1 MTGVPSYGGH
11 RAECGV
17 GGVDSC
23 RRALASVRR
32 TGHRL
37 KVSQVIDQM
46 TLDSAIVDARRAVFE
61 FDDARAWLEDAR
73 WESMEPLAAEVWVAD
88 PAFSHVLLVKHR
100 VRGWVPPG
108 GKVERGETP
117 RVAAGRE
124 LWEEAGLR
132 GELLPAPAAVA
143 VRSFRPD
150 WSPTLGLSYA
160 AVISRDVPL
169 GGESSQPARWV
180 ALEEEWESVFPEDRD
195 RIREYVRRLAAGHTV
210 GAR

>member
-1 MTGVPSYGGH
+1 
-11 RAECGV
+11 
-17 GGVDSC
+17 
-23 RRALASVRR
+23 
-32 TGHRL
+32 
-37 KVSQVIDQM
+37 VSQVIDQM
-46 TLDSAIVDARRAVFE
+46 TLEAAIADACRAVLE
-61 FDDARAWLEDAR
+61 FDDAQAWLDQAR
-73 WESMEPLAAEVWVAD
+73 RETMAPLAAEVWVTD

-124 LWEEAGLR
+124 LSEETGLR

-143 VRSFRPD
+143 VRSYRAY

-160 AVISRDVPL
+160 TVIDRDRPL
-169 GGESSQPARWV
+169 GGESRQPPKWID
-180 ALEEEWESVFPEDRD
+180 LDEEWESVFPEDRD
-195 RIREYVRRLAAGHTV
+195 RIRAYVRRLAAGHTA